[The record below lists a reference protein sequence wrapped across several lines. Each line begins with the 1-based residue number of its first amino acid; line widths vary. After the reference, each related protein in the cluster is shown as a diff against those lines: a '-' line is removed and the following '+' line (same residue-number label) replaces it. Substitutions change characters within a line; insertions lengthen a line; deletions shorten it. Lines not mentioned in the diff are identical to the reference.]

1 MDLDRLLQRVFGD
14 DEPEHLGTGW
24 ISGTVSV
31 FLGMLG
37 LAAVACLIWPHVLTS
52 PEVRALLPLPWV
64 RGAIELIIGLAFLLG
79 LASSLLRR
87 RKVLGFTGMGLAL
100 AAGALGGGQVS
111 VPAEVPSAT
120 TYLGLDWFL
129 LNLALLAMLF
139 APLERLWPLRTQ
151 SVFRSGWT
159 TDGLYFLI
167 SHLLVQGMT
176 LLTLLPATVLFAW
189 AVEPGLQQFV
199 RGMPFILQFL
209 ACAVIADLV
218 QYAVHRLFHRVRRLW
233 PFHAV
238 HHSSRDLDWLAGSRL
253 HLVDVI
259 VTRGLGFVPL
269 FVLGFEPGPLYT
281 YLVFVSLHAVFIHA
295 NVSWRFTR
303 WVEEMLVT
311 PRYHHWHHAREVE
324 ARDRNFAVHFPWIDR
339 LFGTWYAPAGR
350 WPSAYGL
357 ADEAVPAGYLAQL
370 MYPFSARAVLP
381 RDSRHRGQA

>member
-1 MDLDRLLQRVFGD
+1 MIGIMDLDRLLQRVFGD
-14 DEPEHLGTGW
+14 DEPEQLGTGW
-24 ISGTVSV
+24 ISGTLSV
-31 FLGMLG
+31 FLGVLG
-37 LAAVACLIWPHVLTS
+37 LAAVACLTWPQVLTS

-64 RGAIELIIGLAFLLG
+64 RGAIELVIGLSFVLG

-120 TYLGLDWFL
+120 AYLGLDWFL

-139 APLERLWPLRTQ
+139 APLERLWPLRSQ
-151 SVFRSGWT
+151 GVFRPGWT

-189 AVEPGLQQFV
+189 AVQPDLQESV
-199 RGMPFILQFL
+199 RGMPFGFGLI
-209 ACAVIADLV
+209 
-218 QYAVHRLFHRVRRLW
+218 
-233 PFHAV
+233 HAV

-295 NVSWRFTR
+295 NVSWRFPR

-311 PRYHHWHHAREVE
+311 PRYHHWHHAIEVE

-339 LFGTWYAPAGR
+339 LFGTWYAPTGR

-357 ADEAVPAGYLAQL
+357 ADEAVPGGYLAQL
-370 MYPFSARAVLP
+370 IYPFSARAGLP
-381 RDSRHRGQA
+381 RDP

>member
-1 MDLDRLLQRVFGD
+1 MDLDRLLYRVFGD
-14 DEPEHLGTGW
+14 DEPEQLGTGW
-24 ISGTVSV
+24 ISGTLSV
-31 FLGMLG
+31 FLGVLG
-37 LAAVACLIWPHVLTS
+37 LAAVACLIWPQVLTS

-64 RGAIELIIGLAFLLG
+64 RGAIELVIGLSFVLG

-120 TYLGLDWFL
+120 AYLGLDWFL

-139 APLERLWPLRTQ
+139 APLERLWPLRSQ
-151 SVFRSGWT
+151 GVFRSGWT

-218 QYAVHRLFHRVRRLW
+218 QYTVHRLFHRVRRLW

-281 YLVFVSLHAVFIHA
+281 YLAFVSLHAVFIHA
-295 NVSWRFTR
+295 NVSWRFPR

-311 PRYHHWHHAREVE
+311 PRYHHWHHALEVE

-370 MYPFSARAVLP
+370 MYPFSARAVSP